1 MGWKVTTETNDS
13 DKVTSI
19 LGEGEAFHTML
30 MVA

>member
-19 LGEGEAFHTML
+19 LGEAFHTML